1 PDFAVPSAIIE
12 LAALPL
18 TAAGELD
25 HTRLPAPETTAR
37 VAGSTPAEEVLRL
50 AFAETLGLP
59 EVDAD
64 ADFFALGGNSLLS
77 VRLVALARNAGV
89 RFTVADVLTHGT
101 VERLAALAGTG
112 GDGGG
117 DVLDPF
123 APVLPIRPDGDR
135 APLFCVHAG
144 LGLSL
149 PYLGLV
155 QHLDPGRPM
164 YGLQSPNI
172 GGDGELPVSVEDVAE
187 EYAARIRAIQ
197 PAGPYHLLG
206 WSFGGLL
213 AHEIA
218 VQLQEAGERVETL
231 CVLDSF
237 PVEAAGQTPPTR
249 HELLASFLE
258 HLGHDADEG
267 AELSPAAVI
276 DVLRRGGSRLAGIG
290 EDRMTRVLDVMS
302 NNGEL
307 ALRYEPA
314 RFSGRLLLFLA
325 AEGLTEDDLA
335 ERPGRWAPF
344 VDGAIEPHRIDC
356 GHEFMMHPQAQ
367 AAIGRIVAAA
377 LDGSSEEDE

>member
-1 PDFAVPSAIIE
+1 VVE
-12 LAALPL
+12 LPALPL

-25 HTRLPAPETTAR
+25 HAQLPAPKTTTR
-37 VAGSTPAEEVLRL
+37 GSTPAEDVLRL

-59 EVDAD
+59 EVDVD

-77 VRLVALARNAGV
+77 VRLVALARNAGL

-101 VERLAALAGTG
+101 VEHLAALATS
-112 GDGGG
+112 GDDPG

-123 APVLPIRPDGDR
+123 APVLPIRPSGDR
-135 APLFCVHAG
+135 EPLFCVHAG

-155 QHLDPGRPM
+155 QHLDPGRPL
-164 YGLQSPNI
+164 YGLQSPNV
-172 GGDGELPVSVEDVAE
+172 GSGGELPVSVEDVAE
-187 EYAARIRAIQ
+187 EYAARIREIQ

-218 VQLQEAGERVETL
+218 VQLQEAGERVDSL
-231 CVLDSF
+231 FVLDSF
-237 PVEAAGQTPPTR
+237 PVDAADQTPPTKQ
-249 HELLASFLE
+249 ELLVSFLE
-258 HLGHDADEG
+258 HLGFDAADDT
-267 AELSPAAVI
+267 ELSPADVL

-290 EDRMTRVLDVMS
+290 EDRMARVLDVMS

-307 ALRYEPA
+307 AIRYEPT
-314 RFSGRLLLFLA
+314 RFAGRLRLFLA
-325 AEGLTEDDLA
+325 AEGRTEADLA
-335 ERPGRWAPF
+335 ARPGRWSPY
-344 VDGAIEPHRIDC
+344 VDGDIETHSIDC